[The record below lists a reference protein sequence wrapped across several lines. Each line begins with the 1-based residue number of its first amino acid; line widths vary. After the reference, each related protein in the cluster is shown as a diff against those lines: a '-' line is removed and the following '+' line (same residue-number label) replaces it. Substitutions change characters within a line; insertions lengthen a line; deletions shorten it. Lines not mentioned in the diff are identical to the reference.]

1 MLQRVNYVTRQSF
14 KKQNYVIKAVKV
26 VLEQFKLA
34 KKSCNIQEQ
43 LIPCRYLCLS
53 KLFRPIMVSFTLHF
67 QLHLIKSL
75 KFC

>member
-1 MLQRVNYVTRQSF
+1 MLQHVNYVTREFF

-43 LIPCRYLCLS
+43 LIPCRY
-53 KLFRPIMVSFTLHF
+53 
-67 QLHLIKSL
+67 
-75 KFC
+75 